1 MAHTTPR
8 RPKRS
13 AVSFPA
19 PRALRGVNG
28 LSLVMCM
35 LVFRCLFCPEV
46 FAAEIRIGMTAALSG
61 PLSELGRNML
71 AGANAAV
78 LAANASGGVGGN
90 SLRMTALDDGYEPTR
105 AAPNMRELIDRD
117 QVIAVIGNVGTPTA
131 IVTVPI
137 ANAKRTLLFG
147 AYTGAA
153 ILRKSPPERYVINYR
168 PSYAEEGRALIDTI
182 LARGIRPQEI
192 AFFTQRDGYGDAGYE
207 GAIAALREHGFTDV
221 GSLVHARYTRNTL
234 NVEEGLAQ
242 MMDARVRPRAVV
254 MVGAYQPSAKFIR
267 LARRELPGTLF
278 AHVSFAGGYALLRE
292 LGRDGEGLIMTQVV
306 PPLDA
311 DLLVVRDYLRDL
323 ARYVPDATPDFVS
336 LEGYIIG
343 RIFLK
348 ALATAGDAPTRE
360 SLIDAFERLEQLD
373 VGLGIPISF
382 DANEHQAIHQVWL
395 TIVRNGRF
403 VSLQTSTPRLTQKSA
418 R

>member
-1 MAHTTPR
+1 
-8 RPKRS
+8 
-13 AVSFPA
+13 
-19 PRALRGVNG
+19 
-28 LSLVMCM
+28 M
-35 LVFRCLFCPEV
+35 LVLRCVLSTEV
-46 FAAEIRIGMTAALSG
+46 LAAEIRVGMTAALSG
-61 PLSELGRNML
+61 PSSELGNNML
-71 AGANAAV
+71 AGIDAAFHAANAA
-78 LAANASGGVGGN
+78 GGVGGN
-90 SLRMTALDDGYEPTR
+90 TLRMLAMDDGYEPTR
-105 AAPNMRELIDRD
+105 AAPNMRALIDRD

-182 LARGIRPQEI
+182 LARGIRPREI

-207 GAIAALREHGFTDV
+207 GAIAALRERGFTQI
-221 GSLVHARYTRNTL
+221 GRLVHARYTRNTL

-242 MMDARVRPRAVV
+242 LMDAPVRPRAVV

-292 LGRDGEGLIMTQVV
+292 LGKDGEGLIMTQVV
-306 PPLDA
+306 PPLDS
-311 DLLVVRDYLRDL
+311 DLPIVRGYQQDL
-323 ARYVPDATPDFVS
+323 ARFVPDATPDFVS

-343 RIFLK
+343 RIFIR
-348 ALATAGDAPTRE
+348 ALATAGDHPTRE
-360 SLIDAFERLEQLD
+360 SLIDAFEHMERLD
-373 VGLGIPISF
+373 VGLGIPIGF
-382 DANEHQAIHQVWL
+382 DADEHQAIHRVWP

-403 VSLQTSTPRLTQKSA
+403 LPLQTPSSYLTQKKA